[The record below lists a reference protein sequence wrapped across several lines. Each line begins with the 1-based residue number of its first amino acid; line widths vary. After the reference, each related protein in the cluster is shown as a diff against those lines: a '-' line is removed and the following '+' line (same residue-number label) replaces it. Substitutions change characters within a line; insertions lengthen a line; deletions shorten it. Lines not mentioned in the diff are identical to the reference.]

1 MEHGQVVTF
10 FHEFG
15 HLVHGIVRGNVVEW
29 ARLGRPAENDFMEA
43 PSRFLEDYIFELDVL
58 RRFAKHVETGAA
70 IPEDLVKRL
79 QAARD
84 FGQGVM
90 TEQSAVQSRQS
101 LRLHDADPAGH
112 DARAVARGVADKE
125 SRFAQLDGSNWPVNW
140 EHMGSEAYAAAYGTY
155 LWSSVIAA
163 DIRSGFANGLMD
175 IGDAHRY
182 RDEVLAPGGNIPA
195 ADAVA
200 NFLGRPYNS
209 NAFKERLSKSG

>member
-1 MEHGQVVTF
+1 
-10 FHEFG
+10 
-15 HLVHGIVRGNVVEW
+15 
-29 ARLGRPAENDFMEA
+29 
-43 PSRFLEDYIFELDVL
+43 
-58 RRFAKHVETGAA
+58 
-70 IPEDLVKRL
+70 
-79 QAARD
+79 
-84 FGQGVM
+84 M